1 MRSNIDLIKDSVEI
15 LSGKWSDV
23 IPTFFFYA
31 IIAQVSGDFLK
42 LYLGFGLFQG
52 GLFDVMYFALTAPM
66 SVGIIIYSLA
76 IVNGK
81 EFSFNQIFKPYD
93 DYLKT
98 LGLVFVL
105 VLMIIGGFIL
115 FIIPGIIISL
125 IYSMSL
131 YVLAEEP
138 EISIINALKKSSE
151 LTQGFRTKLFLLG
164 LIYSGLAILSIFTLF
179 IGLIWLMPLFGITS
193 ANFYNELKR
202 NQSVKKIS

>member
-42 LYLGFGLFQG
+42 LYLGFGLFQA

>member
-193 ANFYNELKR
+193 ANLYNELKR

>member
-81 EFSFNQIFKPYD
+81 EFSFPWELL
-93 DYLKT
+93 DY
-98 LGLVFVL
+98 
-105 VLMIIGGFIL
+105 
-115 FIIPGIIISL
+115 
-125 IYSMSL
+125 
-131 YVLAEEP
+131 
-138 EISIINALKKSSE
+138 
-151 LTQGFRTKLFLLG
+151 FLL
-164 LIYSGLAILSIFTLF
+164 
-179 IGLIWLMPLFGITS
+179 
-193 ANFYNELKR
+193 NK
-202 NQSVKKIS
+202 

>member
-1 MRSNIDLIKDSVEI
+1 VRSNIDLIKDSVEI